1 MSVLKQSHL
10 CQFCVTAYN
19 LPKSHQLLESG
30 IDVGPGINV
39 TSPHKHFNIRILI
52 DSYINQ
58 GIAVNFI
65 FFLQNFSKMNNRTPT
80 FIPDSRVGRKR
91 FQLITAKFLH
101 LQSSNFQ
108 VNHISLMINAISAME
123 GDLRQTEAET

>member
-1 MSVLKQSHL
+1 MSK
-10 CQFCVTAYN
+10 
-19 LPKSHQLLESG
+19 
-30 IDVGPGINV
+30 
-39 TSPHKHFNIRILI
+39 
-52 DSYINQ
+52 
-58 GIAVNFI
+58 
-65 FFLQNFSKMNNRTPT
+65 RTPT

-123 GDLRQTEAET
+123 GDLRRTEAET